1 MLDLGVDGGKIE
13 AQLAKMFWLEL
24 AALEFDDHITAQ
36 LEVVKQ
42 EVDEEFVATYVQ
54 QHLPTDE
61 GEACTEFD
69 EEIGDVFDQGIFD
82 FTFLRFIGQA

>member
-1 MLDLGVDGGKIE
+1 MKNSSPLD
-13 AQLAKMFWLEL
+13 
-24 AALEFDDHITAQ
+24 
-36 LEVVKQ
+36 
-42 EVDEEFVATYVQ
+42 VQ
-54 QHLPTDE
+54 QTPADRR